1 MLFATTSERSSR
13 RTSAAAVRRFVV
25 RQVGETLF
33 GGLLLALGALALALS
48 VGSGVAPAAD
58 RQPAAKGAGAI
69 DLGVFAPGLGVEGAA
84 APLAVTAAVE
94 PPAAPGQ
101 PSVLVVTADLAE
113 GWHLYAVDQPR
124 GGPLATRIEVDGE
137 SGWTVAGPFVPE
149 VPATAQTIGEG
160 SPWKGLTIREHSGRT
175 TWRAPITPTRADAG
189 APRGSVTVQL
199 CRDNACI
206 PPESHEFT
214 AAAAAAVA
222 TRPAALPA
230 GPPAGAPAAQ
240 LLATHVPKTGHSA
253 VEAVFT
259 TTEPPYRLTVRLLP
273 EDGWHLYAPAA
284 SATTA
289 VGQGKPTV
297 VSATLPEGVRL
308 AEVRARGVRAAG
320 SAELAAAGAVEGPIE
335 LEAVLVADAPPA
347 PGAAFELRLGFQT
360 CADTSCDPPQGVRL
374 SATLPPSGSSPGIE
388 FAALRYGE
396 AARGAVPVVAEAAAE
411 PVEPA
416 AGTPEPTA
424 AAAPRSAGPEIG
436 TGPAAAPALVA
447 PPSSLSLPSA
457 LLFGLFGGLI
467 LNLMPCV
474 LPVLGLKL
482 MSFAQQSGRAR
493 REVFQMNLWYCLG
506 VYAVFFAL
514 ATASVAANLGLGSAN
529 LAWGEQFTSTTFNIV
544 MIGIVFAFALAFL
557 GIWELPIPGFIGEQ
571 AGHVQSREGPVGAFL
586 KGVLS
591 TVLATPCS
599 GPFLGPVFGF
609 TLTQSTGVTYA
620 VFGAIATGMAL
631 PYIVVG
637 LFPGLVRFLPRPGA
651 WMATFKEL
659 LGFVMLGTVAFFFS
673 FLARDW
679 FVPTFVLLIGIWMAC
694 WWVGRE
700 QESRGV
706 AGFGRWVQ
714 AAALGAAVG
723 GAALLGL
730 APSSSE
736 IEWERPFS
744 RARLAALRESG
755 QTVMVDFTADWCLTC
770 KMNLA
775 NAIETRKVSEAIK
788 RNRVAPL
795 LADYTDGSDEI
806 KQMLASLQSRS
817 IPVLAI
823 FPGARPGEPLPEPI
837 VLRDLITE
845 RDVLA
850 ALEAAGPSRS
860 SGPEVRAAAA
870 PRAAPGR

>member
-1 MLFATTSERSSR
+1 M
-13 RTSAAAVRRFVV
+13 
-25 RQVGETLF
+25 
-33 GGLLLALGALALALS
+33 
-48 VGSGVAPAAD
+48 
-58 RQPAAKGAGAI
+58 
-69 DLGVFAPGLGVEGAA
+69 
-84 APLAVTAAVE
+84 
-94 PPAAPGQ
+94 
-101 PSVLVVTADLAE
+101 
-113 GWHLYAVDQPR
+113 
-124 GGPLATRIEVDGE
+124 
-137 SGWTVAGPFVPE
+137 
-149 VPATAQTIGEG
+149 AQTMGEG
-160 SPWKGLTIREHSGRT
+160 SPWKGLVIREHSGRT
-175 TWRAPITPTRADAG
+175 TWRAPITTTRADAG

-206 PPESHEFT
+206 PPESQKFT
-214 AAAAAAVA
+214 AVVPAAAQAPVA
-222 TRPAALPA
+222 TATRGADA
-230 GPPAGAPAAQ
+230 AGAPAAR

-259 TTEPPYRLTVRLLP
+259 TTQSPFRLTVRLLP
-273 EDGWHLYAPAA
+273 ENGWHLYAPAA

-347 PGAAFELRLGFQT
+347 PGTAFELRLGFQT

-396 AARGAVPVVAEAAAE
+396 AARGAVPVVAEAAAG
-411 PVEPA
+411 PVAPAVEPA
-416 AGTPEPTA
+416 PGTPEPTV
-424 AAAPRSAGPEIG
+424 AAAPRSAGPEIAAV
-436 TGPAAAPALVA
+436 PAATPALVA
-447 PPSSLSLPSA
+447 PAASLSLPTA

-514 ATASVAANLGLGSAN
+514 ATASVAANLGLGNAN

-609 TLTQSTGVTYA
+609 TLTQSTAVTYA

-637 LFPGLVRFLPRPGA
+637 LFPGLVRFLPKPGA

-694 WWVGRE
+694 WWVGRA
-700 QESRGV
+700 QEARGI

-723 GAALLGL
+723 GAALVGL

-744 RARLAALRESG
+744 RARLATLRDSG

-775 NAIETRKVSEAIK
+775 NAIETRKVSAAIK

-823 FPGARPGEPLPEPI
+823 FPSARPGEPLPEPI

-860 SGPEVRAAAA
+860 TGPEVRAAAA
-870 PRAAPGR
+870 PVAVPGR